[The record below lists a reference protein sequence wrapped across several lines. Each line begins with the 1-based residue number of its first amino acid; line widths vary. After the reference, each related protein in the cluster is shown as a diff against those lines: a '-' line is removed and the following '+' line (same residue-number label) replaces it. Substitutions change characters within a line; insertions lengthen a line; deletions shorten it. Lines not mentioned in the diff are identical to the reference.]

1 MKLLKPVFISLLM
14 LFSITLLT
22 AQSSNDWTTYHE
34 DNQVK
39 IEYTYSNCEYIEQ
52 FNSEFLVIK
61 ISNYTNNEITINW
74 KEELWYNN
82 NCINCESDSDESNKQ
97 IIVAANTT
105 IQGNCTNQNAL
116 RIFSKFTEDLAKM
129 PGVDKIVSLTEF
141 QLKNLNISKNE

>member
-1 MKLLKPVFISLLM
+1 MKLFFAT
-14 LFSITLLT
+14 LFSIFTFFGT
-22 AQSSNDWTTYHE
+22 VQTFAQTSNNWTTYHQ

-39 IEYTYSNCEYIEQ
+39 IEYTYSNCEYTEQ

-61 ISNYTNNEITINW
+61 ISNYTNNKITIDW
-74 KEELWYNN
+74 KEELWYDN

-129 PGVDKIVSLTEF
+129 PGVDKIISLTEF
-141 QLKNLNISKNE
+141 QLTNLNIY